1 MPILA
6 ALALLIQLCFAYHA
20 LKTGRPYWW
29 LFIIMGF
36 PVMGCVLYYFIEVF
50 PASRESRRAE
60 HAIRAVSKAIN
71 PDRTLNER
79 IAELEACGSVDNRIA
94 LARTCIEH
102 KKFFEAAAL
111 YRSCMTGMY
120 ENDPDL
126 RFGLAGALEQSSVFE
141 EARKVAAGLRETHP
155 AFRPNDV
162 RLILAKALEG
172 SGLLDEA
179 LLEFQYLAENYP
191 GEEGRFRYGA
201 LLKRTGQPDKAQDVF
216 QRMLRNAQ
224 RMPSHYRDAQR
235 EWLKLARE
243 NVQA

>member
-243 NVQA
+243 NAQV